1 MRITQRAVSLT
12 SLQGLNRNLDSLGR
26 LQQQLSSGK
35 LLNTPS
41 DSPTGTNRSM
51 QTRADQAAADQQAR
65 NISDAESWLNAT
77 DSVLQTMIE
86 ATRRVRELAVQGSNT
101 GSMSP
106 VARQA
111 IATEVETLRATLVG
125 QANQSLQGRP
135 LFGGITAGTTA
146 YDPTGGWIGQS
157 GPGITRLVSDTEQV
171 RVDVSGPEAFGP
183 PGNDLFAVVGRIAA
197 DMAANPAALAGHL
210 TDLDSAVDGMLT
222 AVADIGARARRVE
235 LAGRINSERTLT
247 LQGRLAQTE
256 DIDLPYTI
264 MRMQMQK
271 TGYEAA
277 LSATAKSIQ
286 PSLVDFLR

>member
-12 SLQGLNRNLDSLGR
+12 SLQGLNRNLEALGR

-35 LLNTPS
+35 LLSAPS

-51 QTRADQAAADQQAR
+51 QIRSSQAAADQQTR
-65 NISDAESWLNAT
+65 NIGDAESWLNAT

-86 ATRRVRELAVQGSNT
+86 ATRRVRELTVQGASSGGLST
-101 GSMSP
+101 AGQ
-106 VARQA
+106 QA
-111 IATEVETLRATLVG
+111 IAAEVEALRGTLLG

-146 YDPTGGWIGQS
+146 YDPAGNWVGQA

-171 RVDVSGPEAFGP
+171 RVDVTGPEAFGP
-183 PGNDLFAVVGRIAA
+183 PGNDLFAVIARIAA
-197 DMAANPAALAGHL
+197 DVTANPAALAGHL
-210 TDLDSAVDGMLT
+210 TDLDTAFDGMLT

-235 LAGRINSERTLT
+235 SAGRINSDRILT

-256 DIDLPYTI
+256 DIDLPFTI
-264 MRMQMQK
+264 MQLQMQK

-286 PSLVDFLR
+286 PSLVDYLR

>member
-1 MRITQRAVSLT
+1 MRITARAVSLT
-12 SLQGLNRNLDSLGR
+12 SLQGLNRNLDGLAR
-26 LQQQLSSGK
+26 LQRQLSSGK
-35 LLNTPS
+35 QLNAPS

-51 QTRADQAAADQQAR
+51 QIRTDQSAADQQTR
-65 NISDAESWLNAT
+65 NISDAESWLTAT

-86 ATRRVRELAVQGSNT
+86 VTRRVRELTVQGLNT
-101 GSMSP
+101 GSLSP
-106 VARQA
+106 AAQQA
-111 IATEVETLRATLVG
+111 IAAEVETLRGTLIG

-135 LFGGITAGTTA
+135 IFGGVTVGSRA
-146 YDPTGGWIGQS
+146 YDDTGAWVGQA

-171 RVDVSGPEAFGP
+171 RVDVEGPEAFGP

-197 DMAANPAALAGHL
+197 DVTANPTALAGHL
-210 TDLDSAVDGMLT
+210 TDLDTAFDGMLT

-235 LAGRINSERTLT
+235 LAGRINSDRILT

-264 MRMQMQK
+264 MQLQMQK

-286 PSLVDFLR
+286 PSLVEYLR